1 MGLKSQVS
9 SLESPEPPGADHAS
23 RITHHASRITR
34 YLSIY
39 AALWK
44 NSVTR
49 ETMFKGNF
57 LLWIIVEVLWFALQL
72 SFIGVL
78 YLHTDSIGSWTKWE
92 VVLLI
97 GASHFIQQIFQA
109 FFLINCTNLSELVR
123 TGKLD
128 FLLLLPV
135 NTRFVVSLRQV
146 DLGGFV
152 NAGSAIAVMSYA
164 AHRLHLSPSL
174 LQVAGFLLLCTAGVV
189 IHYSLMFLLASI
201 SFWTVKAQG
210 IVWGYYNLFNIAR
223 MPDEAFRGL
232 FKAFFTFA
240 IPMLLV
246 SNVPTRVLADKLTS
260 PPQLLLLLAMSMVC
274 AVASEWGWRASVRQ
288 YTSASS

>member
-1 MGLKSQVS
+1 MNRDNSRQTAGLS
-9 SLESPEPPGADHAS
+9 SSAA
-23 RITHHASRITR
+23 R
-34 YLSIY
+34 YLRIY

-49 ETMFKGNF
+49 EMSFKSNF
-57 LLWIIVEVLWFALQL
+57 LLWIVVEMLWFGLQL
-72 SFIGVL
+72 CFIGVL
-78 YLHTDSIGSWTKWE
+78 YLHTDHIGTWTKWQ
-92 VVLLI
+92 VVMLI
-97 GASHFIQQIFQA
+97 GASHLIQQIFQA
-109 FFLINCTNLSELVR
+109 FFLVNCTNLSELVR

-146 DLGGFV
+146 DLGGFI
-152 NAGSAIAVMSYA
+152 NALSALGVMIYA
-164 AHRLHLSPSL
+164 GYRLHLTPSV
-174 LQVAGFLLLCTAGVV
+174 LQVAGFLVLCLVGVL

-201 SFWTVKAQG
+201 SFWTVRAQG
-210 IVWGYYNLFNIAR
+210 IVWGYYNLFQIAR

-246 SNVPTRVLADKLTS
+246 TNVPVRLLVNKFS
-260 PPQLLLLLAMSMVC
+260 PRYLFLLLAMSVVC
-274 AVASEWGWRASVRQ
+274 FLISEAGWRSSVRH